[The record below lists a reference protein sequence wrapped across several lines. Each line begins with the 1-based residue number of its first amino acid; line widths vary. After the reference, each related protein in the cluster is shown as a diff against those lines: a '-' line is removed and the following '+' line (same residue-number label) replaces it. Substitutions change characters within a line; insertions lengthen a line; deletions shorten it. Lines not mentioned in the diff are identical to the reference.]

1 MKNRGGKIALFIDGV
16 KLHATA
22 RALGFE
28 IDFKRLIEEFEHRGT
43 LLRAFYYTAVTED
56 LEYCAV
62 RPFVDWLDYNGYTV
76 VTKPTKEFINN
87 AGRCRA
93 KDNIDID
100 LAVGAMEIA
109 EYVDEIILFSG
120 DGNFRSLVAA
130 LQRRGTRVTIVSTIV
145 SAPPMV
151 ADELRRQADEFI
163 DLASLEA
170 KLSRTPPAE
179 RSSRLVNPAMLFQ
192 RRRDSSPSDE
202 TATPAAAIA
211 LAKLRNT

>member
-1 MKNRGGKIALFIDGV
+1 MKNCGRKIALFIDGA
-16 KLHATA
+16 KFRATA

-28 IDFKRLIEEFEHRGT
+28 IDFKRLLEEFERRGT
-43 LLRAFYYTAVTED
+43 LLRASYYTAIVED

-62 RPFVDWLDYNGYTV
+62 RPLVDWLDYNGYTV
-76 VTKPTKEFINN
+76 VTKPTKEFIDD
-87 AGRCRA
+87 AGRRRA
-93 KDNIDID
+93 KDNIDIE

-130 LQRRGTRVTIVSTIV
+130 LQRRGIKVTIVSTIV
-145 SAPPMV
+145 SAPMV

-170 KLSRTPPAE
+170 KLSRTPPAA

-192 RRRDSSPSDE
+192 RWDSSPSDE
-202 TATPAAAIA
+202 TATPAATSQASAITT
-211 LAKLRNT
+211 R